1 MERSGKL
8 SYYGRLSATTLHQS
22 KFWRSSKPKL
32 FSSGFITHHIWLLY
46 ISLTHFLSL
55 SQFCSMPAWDKKG
68 AQGWWEVTK
77 IKGQHHP
84 ACSKL
89 LALGLYCYS
98 HFHPQ
103 PFFLWC
109 IMNID
114 QKAFSIPMPSSL
126 SHLPFPILFPLPMCT
141 HTHIDTHSH
150 TLPFALKALS
160 THPREKET
168 FRLHWPYTCAP
179 SQILTWFGGGF
190 NVLVFISFT
199 VTNQYHT
206 RINFKYPFSKQSFD
220 SPSLGV
226 TLKLDSTSLHHF
238 CEYCMLAKDY

>member
-1 MERSGKL
+1 MERSGK
-8 SYYGRLSATTLHQS
+8 SFYCGRLSATTLHQS
-22 KFWRSSKPKL
+22 KLWRSAKPRS

-55 SQFCSMPAWDKKG
+55 SQFCSMLAWDRKG
-68 AQGWWEVTK
+68 AQRWWEVTK

-84 ACSKL
+84 ACSTL

-98 HFHPQ
+98 HFRPQ

-114 QKAFSIPMPSSL
+114 QKAFSIPMPNSL
-126 SHLPFPILFPLPMCT
+126 SHLPLPIPFPLPMCT

-150 TLPFALKALS
+150 TLPFCFKGIEYSSERKGNIQTSLAIHMCPKSNSDLV
-160 THPREKET
+160 
-168 FRLHWPYTCAP
+168 WG
-179 SQILTWFGGGF
+179 WFQF
-190 NVLVFISFT
+190 ISVISFT

-206 RINFKYPFSKQSFD
+206 GINFKYPFSKQSFD
-220 SPSLGV
+220 SPSLGE
-226 TLKLDSTSLHHF
+226 TLKLDSTFLHHF
-238 CEYCMLAKDY
+238 CEYCMLVKDC